1 VPLEQ
6 AGISLEARGL
16 SEYIRAL
23 EKIERKQKAVFEVTA
38 KETGKSFAEVTRAA
52 KKYEKELKDLTIAQR
67 KAADEAKKLA
77 VAQRTA
83 AAAQQQAFISAGSVV
98 LNFAKQI
105 GTVAIESGKLAAQF
119 QGQQIG
125 LQNLSASFG
134 QSGTA
139 IQAAI
144 QKASKGTISG
154 LQAIEIANTGL
165 LLGVAKTPAE
175 FEKITK
181 VATTLGRALGLS
193 AERSIERFTAG
204 LGRQSKLI
212 IDDLGIST
220 SALDAEIE
228 RIAQRD
234 FGRLNKSLTQA
245 QQASVFTAAALSL
258 GEQKIKA
265 IGDEAG
271 EAQAAFERFAA
282 QSENLQVTFG
292 ALLQP
297 LGTGIVDALSR
308 AIKTAQ
314 QFFAFLGAG
323 FTGIGTIAR
332 AVFGELGIAVSR
344 LGQLIKG
351 EISFAEFRE
360 PLREFSDILDEAGV
374 AAIDR
379 FKEIASTI
387 EGVSFDEEK
396 LVAPIEAQSDAL
408 DQAEQSLEAYQSALQ
423 QAEQLQ
429 LSFARAAEDAAIKLA
444 RANEDVARK
453 QAKSVADLEERQKKD
468 RSKLLKD
475 QQKQLDKF
483 EKDRQKQIAKAESD
497 IVKARK
503 EASDKRKEDQR
514 KLQRELQRAQE
525 RFNLSRLQ
533 SERRFSLSER
543 RLRAEGD
550 ILAIQQLREDRE
562 LERKEEAENFG
573 LSQKDRVQSAEEQ
586 QREQA
591 KDLQSRVSELKSNL
605 EDQRAELLKSFDEQF
620 AAQQQA
626 QAEAKAQQQQRFA
639 EEAAERQIALQR
651 EEEDRRLS
659 QQRQL
664 EDLGR
669 SLADQE
675 GRVQGTNRK
684 RF

>member
-1 VPLEQ
+1 MPLEQ
-6 AGISLEARGL
+6 AGISLEAKGL

-23 EKIERKQKAVFEVTA
+23 EKIEQKQKSVFEVTA
-38 KETGKSFAEVTRAA
+38 KETGKSLADVTRAA
-52 KKYEKELKDLTIAQR
+52 KLQERELRKLAAAEKKAADEAGRLAKKELKDLAVAEKKAADETRKLAQEQR
-67 KAADEAKKLA
+67 KAANEAKKLA

-83 AAAQQQAFISAGSVV
+83 VATQQQAFISAGTT
-98 LNFAKQI
+98 LLDFARKI

-125 LQNLSASFG
+125 LQNLAGSFG

-139 IQAAI
+139 IQASI
-144 QKASKGTISG
+144 QKASRGTISG

-181 VATTLGRALGLS
+181 VATTL
-193 AERSIERFTAG
+193 
-204 LGRQSKLI
+204 
-212 IDDLGIST
+212 DDLGISA

-234 FGRLNKSLTQA
+234 FGQLNKSLTQA
-245 QQASVFTAAALSL
+245 QQATVFTTAALSL
-258 GEQKIKA
+258 GEEKIKA
-265 IGDEAG
+265 IGEEAG
-271 EAQAAFERFAA
+271 KAQAEFERLSAS
-282 QSENLQVTFG
+282 SENLQVTFG
-292 ALLQP
+292 ALIGP
-297 LGTGIVDALSR
+297 LGTGIANALSR
-308 AIKTAQ
+308 AFKTAQ

-323 FTGIGTIAR
+323 FTGIGTIATG
-332 AVFGELGIAVSR
+332 VFGEFGIAINR

-351 EISFAEFRE
+351 EISFAEFKE

-396 LVAPIEAQSDAL
+396 LVAQIKAQSDAL

-429 LSFARAAEDAAIKLA
+429 LSFTRAAEDAAIKLA
-444 RANEDVARK
+444 RANEDIARK
-453 QAKSVADLEERQKKD
+453 QAKSIADLEESQKKD

-483 EKDRQKQIAKAESD
+483 EKDRQKQIAKAEGD
-497 IVKARK
+497 IAKTRK
-503 EASDKRKEDQR
+503 EAADKRKEDQR

-525 RFNLSRLQ
+525 RFDLSRLQ

-562 LERKEEAENFG
+562 LERKEEQENFG
-573 LSQKDRVQSAEEQ
+573 LSQKDRYKARKNS
-586 QREQA
+586 
-591 KDLQSRVSELKSNL
+591 SE
-605 EDQRAELLKSFDEQF
+605 
-620 AAQQQA
+620 
-626 QAEAKAQQQQRFA
+626 
-639 EEAAERQIALQR
+639 
-651 EEEDRRLS
+651 
-659 QQRQL
+659 
-664 EDLGR
+664 
-669 SLADQE
+669 
-675 GRVQGTNRK
+675 NRPK
-684 RF
+684 I